1 MNPNSKCY
9 LMKIFNPTVLWFL
22 LVGICS
28 GVATYL
34 VHESN
39 QDNRLYKIEYKLE
52 FERKFYQDNY
62 KLWLKQKPLNLTENN
77 D

>member
-1 MNPNSKCY
+1 MNCNSKCY
-9 LMKIFNPTVLWFL
+9 LMKIFNPTILWFL
-22 LVGICS
+22 LAGICT
-28 GVATYL
+28 GITTYL

-39 QDNRLYKIEYKLE
+39 QDNRLYKLE
-52 FERKFYQDNY
+52 FEKKFYQENY